1 LKAEEEKNSKKPPPK
16 KGKEAVQE
24 EKPPEIDPL
33 SLPLTEEEIAA
44 ALEVLEF
51 PINEFDEFCT

>member
-1 LKAEEEKNSKKPPPK
+1 MKAEEEKNSKKPPLK